1 MAFHAQLLPICY
13 PERPSGLEGETE
25 LKAIRI
31 SKRVVDTL
39 EPGTTDLDFFDDD
52 LKGFGVRVRT
62 SGRKSYFVLMRFH
75 GVLKRFTIGPHG
87 AITTELARIKAK
99 EIISQLAMGNNPSEA
114 KDSLRNS
121 VTVRSLC
128 ERFLAEYVPFHCK
141 PSTAKEYERC
151 VRLFIVPEIG
161 TTKVISVVR
170 TDITVLHHRLRK
182 IPYQAN
188 RTLGVLSVMFAQA
201 EAWNLCDAFSN
212 PCRGV
217 KKFKEKKRERFLSS
231 DELTKLGAALLA
243 EQVEAPSAVTCIRL
257 LIFTGCRLSEI
268 QKLKWIYVDLKS
280 KMILLPDSKPGK
292 KTIYL
297 GQAAIEE
304 LQRTPRIVGNP
315 YVIVGNIDGQYLS
328 DMQKPW
334 RRIRTAAELGDVRIH
349 DLRHTFAS
357 QGVAMGPG
365 LPIIGKLLGHSQS
378 QTTARYAHLAA
389 DPAIE
394 VADKISERL
403 ANSLNSVGTR
413 QKDLKAA

>member
-1 MAFHAQLLPICY
+1 MTGVQTCALPI
-13 PERPSGLEGETE
+13 S
-25 LKAIRI
+25 
-31 SKRVVDTL
+31 
-39 EPGTTDLDFFDDD
+39 
-52 LKGFGVRVRT
+52 
-62 SGRKSYFVLMRFH
+62 
-75 GVLKRFTIGPHG
+75 
-87 AITTELARIKAK
+87 ELARIKAK
-99 EIISQLAMGNNPSEA
+99 EIISQLAMGSNPSEA

-121 VTVRSLC
+121 ITVKSLC
-128 ERFLAEYVPFHCK
+128 ERFLAEYVTFHCK
-141 PSTAKEYERC
+141 ASTAKEYERC
-151 VRLFIVPEIG
+151 VRLFIIPEIG
-161 TTKVISVVR
+161 TTKVVSIVR
-170 TDITVLHHRLRK
+170 TDITVLHHQLRK

-201 EAWNLCDAFSN
+201 ESWNLREAFSN

-231 DELTKLGAALLA
+231 DELTRLGTALLA
-243 EQVEAPSAVTCIRL
+243 EASEAPSAVTCIRL

-268 QKLKWIYVDLKS
+268 QKLKWSYVDLKS
-280 KMILLPDSKPGK
+280 KMILLPDSKTGK

-297 GQAAIEE
+297 GQAAIQE
-304 LQRTPRIVGNP
+304 LQRTPRISGNP
-315 YVIVGNIDGQYLS
+315 HVIAGNLDGQYLS

-334 RRIRTAAELGDVRIH
+334 RRIRKAADLGDARIH

-357 QGVAMGPG
+357 HGVAMGQG
-365 LPIIGKLLGHSQS
+365 LPIIGKLLGHSQP

-403 ANSLNSVGTR
+403 ADSLNSIVPR

>member
-1 MAFHAQLLPICY
+1 M
-13 PERPSGLEGETE
+13 
-25 LKAIRI
+25 KAIRI
-31 SKRVVDTL
+31 SKRVVDSL
-39 EPGTTDLDFFDDD
+39 EPGSTDLDFFDDD

-62 SGRKSYFVLMRFH
+62 SGRKSYFVLMRHH
-75 GVLKRFTIGPHG
+75 GVLKQFTIGPHG

-99 EIISQLAMGNNPSEA
+99 EIIAQLAVGNNPSEA
-114 KDSLRNS
+114 KDSIRQS
-121 VTVRSLC
+121 ITVRSLC

-141 PSTAKEYERC
+141 ASTAKECERC
-151 VRLFIVPEIG
+151 VRLFIIPEIG
-161 TTKVISVVR
+161 TTKIVSVVR
-170 TDITVLHHRLRK
+170 TDITVLHHQLRK

-201 EAWNLCDAFSN
+201 ESWNLREAFSN

-217 KKFKEKKRERFLSS
+217 KKFKEKRRERFLSS
-231 DELTKLGAALLA
+231 EELARLGTALLA
-243 EQVEAPSAVTCIRL
+243 EEKEAPSAVTCIRL
-257 LIFTGCRLSEI
+257 LIVTGCRLSEI
-268 QKLKWIYVDLKS
+268 QKVKWNYVDLKS
-280 KMILLPDSKPGK
+280 KMILLPDSKTGK

-304 LQRTPRIVGNP
+304 FQRTPKISRNP
-315 YVIVGNIDGQYLS
+315 FVITGNIDGQYLS

-334 RRIRTAAELGDVRIH
+334 RRIRKAADLEDVRIH

-357 QGVAMGPG
+357 HGVAMGQG

-403 ANSLNSVGTR
+403 ANSLSPIGPR
-413 QKDLKAA
+413 QKDSKAA

>member
-1 MAFHAQLLPICY
+1 M
-13 PERPSGLEGETE
+13 
-25 LKAIRI
+25 KAIRI
-31 SKRVVDTL
+31 SKRVVDSL
-39 EPGTTDLDFFDDD
+39 EPGLTDLDFFDDD

-62 SGRKSYFVLMRFH
+62 SGHKSYFVLMRYH

-99 EIISQLAMGNNPSEA
+99 EIIAQLAVGNNPSEA
-114 KDSLRNS
+114 KDSIRQS
-121 VTVRSLC
+121 ITVRSLC

-141 PSTAKEYERC
+141 ASTAKEYERC
-151 VRLFIVPEIG
+151 VRLFIIPEIG
-161 TTKVISVVR
+161 TTKIVSVVR

-201 EAWNLCDAFSN
+201 ESWNLREAFSN

-217 KKFKEKKRERFLSS
+217 KKFKEKRRERFLSS
-231 DELTKLGAALLA
+231 EELARLGTALLA
-243 EQVEAPSAVTCIRL
+243 EEKEAPSAVTCIRL

-268 QKLKWIYVDLKS
+268 QKLKWNYVDLKS
-280 KMILLPDSKPGK
+280 KMILLPDSKTGK

-304 LQRTPRIVGNP
+304 FQRTPKIARNP
-315 YVIVGNIDGQYLS
+315 FVITGNIDGQYLS

-334 RRIRTAAELGDVRIH
+334 RRIRKAADLEDVRIH

-357 QGVAMGPG
+357 HGVAMGQG
-365 LPIIGKLLGHSQS
+365 LPIIGKLLGHSQP

-394 VADKISERL
+394 VADRISERL
-403 ANSLNSVGTR
+403 ANSLNPIGPR